1 MQLGDIHVA
10 ILAGGKGSRLQS
22 VLPRTPKILAPL
34 GGQPLLALLL
44 DRLARQGARRV
55 TLCLGNL
62 ADQVIDW
69 IKAHP
74 CSSVEVEWIVEPKPL
89 GTAGALVHAIRRIS
103 SDPLLA
109 LNGDTLL
116 DVNLNEFLSAFSASR
131 AACALVRVHAEDT
144 SRYGRLELD
153 GEGYVVRFLEK
164 DPLRAEPGWINGGYY
179 LFSAPFL
186 QGLQRLEEG
195 SLEHDVL
202 AQLPPGSIFT
212 FPTFG
217 CFIDIGTP
225 ESLRQAEEVFQK

>member
-1 MQLGDIHVA
+1 MELGDIHVA
-10 ILAGGKGSRLQS
+10 VLAGGKGSRLQS

-34 GGQPLLALLL
+34 GRQPLLAWLL
-44 DRLARQGARRV
+44 DQLAGQGARRV
-55 TLCLGNL
+55 TLCLGHL

-74 CSSVEVEWIVEPKPL
+74 RSSVKVEWIVEPKPL
-89 GTAGALVHAIRRIS
+89 GTAGALLYAMRRMS

-116 DVNLNEFLSAFSASR
+116 DVDLNEFLAAFSASR
-131 AACALVRVHAEDT
+131 PACALVRVHVEDT

-179 LFSAPFL
+179 LFSARFL
-186 QGLQRLEEG
+186 QGLQRLEQG

-202 AQLPPGSIFT
+202 AQLPPGSILT
-212 FPTFG
+212 FPTCGRFL
-217 CFIDIGTP
+217 DIGTP
-225 ESLRQAEEVFQK
+225 ESLRQAEEVFRK